1 MMRET
6 GMNSIVISS
15 DQQPETSNQLEEKKS
30 RSNHFS
36 KLAG

>member
-15 DQQPETSNQLEEKKS
+15 GPTAETSNQLEEKKS
-30 RSNHFS
+30 RSNHFL